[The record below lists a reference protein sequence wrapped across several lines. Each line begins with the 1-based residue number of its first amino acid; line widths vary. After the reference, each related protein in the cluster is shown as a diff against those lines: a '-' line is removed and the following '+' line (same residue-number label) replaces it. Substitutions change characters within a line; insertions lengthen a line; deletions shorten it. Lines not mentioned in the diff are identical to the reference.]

1 VFAEPHGRA
10 RGSYTSMRVRR
21 SVAIFGTSVALAACA
36 ADSEREPP
44 LLVGS
49 AGKTS
54 VAGQA
59 GSAGRSSASGG
70 QSAGSAGSAVS
81 GGTGG
86 SGGRSG
92 ASAGAGGK
100 SNVAGGGGAGG
111 AGRSGAAGKAG
122 TGGGDAGE
130 AGSGDA
136 GETGQAGSG
145 GETEEIPSGYVKAVI
160 GVGYGGI
167 RIVSRDG
174 GLSWGDRVYAAPNG
188 GDDDDLLRAVVY
200 GKGRWIA
207 TGWKLMTSDDGLE
220 WEDHGK
226 FNQGIIDDEQIIEGL
241 AYKDGY
247 FYAGGDGNPSRIYR
261 SADGVEWS
269 HFGEIGDTVKHT
281 GLTYRGGLFVSY
293 GDSKT
298 SYSSSDGL
306 NWTDM
311 NLDEATYCEGTWK
324 TLDDCRG
331 AWWSDD
337 GFYVLPEWGGHIRR
351 AAGSGSF
358 QNVYTDDQE
367 NTFYRS
373 RAVAEGYVAPD

>member
-1 VFAEPHGRA
+1 
-10 RGSYTSMRVRR
+10 MRISRT
-21 SVAIFGTSVALAACA
+21 VAIFGAAQAIFACTS
-36 ADSEREPP
+36 DTGKDRPPP
-44 LLVGS
+44 LLGAS
-49 AGKTS
+49 GKAST
-54 VAGQA
+54 AGQP
-59 GSAGRSSASGG
+59 GHAGRGSASGG
-70 QSAGSAGSAVS
+70 VAGGVAGSASGTAGASGS
-81 GGTGG
+81 GGTNEFSGGSSGASNSAGTGGNGNAGRAGG
-86 SGGRSG
+86 SGGR
-92 ASAGAGGK
+92 ASAGTAG
-100 SNVAGGGGAGG
+100 SA
-111 AGRSGAAGKAG
+111 S
-122 TGGGDAGE
+122 GDAGE
-130 AGSGDA
+130 AGSGSVGEA
-136 GETGQAGSG
+136 GQGGSG
-145 GETEEIPSGYVKAVI
+145 SGSEEIPAGYVKAII

-174 GLSWGDRVYAAPNG
+174 GLTWGDRVSAAPSG

-226 FNQGIIDDEQIIEGL
+226 FNQGIIDDQQIIEGL
-241 AYKDGY
+241 AYKDGF
-247 FYAGGDGNPSRIYR
+247 FYAGGDGDPSRIYR
-261 SADGVEWS
+261 SADGLEWS

-293 GDSKT
+293 GDSRT
-298 SYSSSDGL
+298 SYQSLDGL
-306 NWTDM
+306 TWTDM
-311 NLDEATYCEGTWK
+311 DLEEATYCEGTWQR
-324 TLDDCRG
+324 LEDCRN

-337 GFYVLPEWGGHIRR
+337 GLYILPEWGGHIRR